1 MMKVILT
8 LLIVYVCICVLLY
21 FLQERLIFFPEKTP
35 RDRVYRFSD
44 NFEELYFT
52 TPDQLS
58 LHGVLFKARQSKGLI
73 FYLHGNA
80 GSIESWG
87 DAATVYTSLGYDV
100 FMLDYRGYGK
110 SEGSVTS
117 EQQLHDDVNLVFNQL
132 TSRYAENRIVILGY
146 SIGTGPAVKLAAER
160 RAKLL
165 ILQAPFYS
173 FESVM
178 KQHYAI
184 IPTFILRYKFETYKY
199 LPRCR
204 MPVVIFHGEDDN
216 LIDLRNATRL
226 KNLFKATDTLIT
238 LKGVGHN
245 GMTHDLQYLKQL
257 KTILGDE
264 FTNK

>member
-1 MMKVILT
+1 MKVLLT
-8 LLIVYVCICVLLY
+8 LVIVYVCICVLLY
-21 FLQERLIFFPEKTP
+21 FVQERMMFFPDKTP
-35 RDRVYRFSD
+35 RDRVFRFSG

-52 TPDQLS
+52 APDQVA
-58 LHGVLFKARQSKGLI
+58 LHGVLFKAHQSKGLI

-110 SEGSVTS
+110 SEGSITS

-132 TSRYAENRIVILGY
+132 TSRYPENNIVILGY
-146 SIGTGPAVKLAAER
+146 SIGTGPAVRLAAQSN
-160 RAKLL
+160 AKLL
-165 ILQAPFYS
+165 ILQSPFYS
-173 FESVM
+173 LESVM

-204 MPVVIFHGEDDN
+204 MPVAIFHGEDDN
-216 LIDLRNATRL
+216 LIDMRNAVRL
-226 KNLFKATDTLIT
+226 RSLFKATDTLIT

-245 GMTHDLQYLKQL
+245 GMTHDLQYLRHL
-257 KTILGDE
+257 KTILDGN
-264 FTNK
+264 FGNK